1 MLCRTN
7 SRIGI
12 DLCSFLR
19 FCLAPLRGSSFTR
32 PVLFVGVVFSCQQQK
47 LCFDLLRLPFEKH
60 ANETKKESV
69 DSNVK
74 PPPPSTCTHTHA
86 RTCTH
91 AHTHARTDTPMLL
104 WCNSAAH
111 TDPCCP
117 PPLAVSQ
124 LCCCAPHFPFL
135 DVSAKVVYVANNLP
149 NLLSFFFFSCLCLS
163 DGNADACEA
172 KAKEANNG

>member
-74 PPPPSTCTHTHA
+74 PPPLHMHTHA
-86 RTCTH
+86 RTHMHTR
-91 AHTHARTDTPMLL
+91 THARTHR
-104 WCNSAAH
+104 H
-111 TDPCCP
+111 TDASLVQFSSAYRSLLSSSSCCFSALLLCSP
-117 PPLAVSQ
+117 LSISGRVSESCVCCQQSSQLAV
-124 LCCCAPHFPFL
+124 
-135 DVSAKVVYVANNLP
+135 V
-149 NLLSFFFFSCLCLS
+149 FFFFLFVF
-163 DGNADACEA
+163 E
-172 KAKEANNG
+172 

>member
-74 PPPPSTCTHTHA
+74 PPPPPHAHTRTHA
-86 RTCTH
+86 H
-91 AHTHARTDTPMLL
+91 AHTHTRTHAPTHRCFFGAIQQRIQILVVLLLLLFLSFAVVLPTFHFWTCQRKLCMLP
-104 WCNSAAH
+104 
-111 TDPCCP
+111 TIFPTCCR
-117 PPLAVSQ
+117 
-124 LCCCAPHFPFL
+124 
-135 DVSAKVVYVANNLP
+135 
-149 NLLSFFFFSCLCLS
+149 FFFFLVCV
-163 DGNADACEA
+163 
-172 KAKEANNG
+172 